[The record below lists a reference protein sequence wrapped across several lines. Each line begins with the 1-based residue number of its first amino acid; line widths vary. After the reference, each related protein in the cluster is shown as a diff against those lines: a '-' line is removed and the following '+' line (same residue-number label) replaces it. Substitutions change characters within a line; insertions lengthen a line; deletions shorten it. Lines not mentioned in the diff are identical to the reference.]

1 MSGENLKL
9 HGEDAAKTINAEHLD
24 ETVID
29 AEVEEVDTTPEQFR
43 ATLDA
48 TAQFFNANTNIF
60 NSKLSRAHHALEVWR
75 ESDPESKLGLAA
87 KLVVD
92 TVFTDLVNTSDAL
105 QSLAEKAAN
114 VDNEE

>member
-1 MSGENLKL
+1 MSGENV
-9 HGEDAAKTINAEHLD
+9 HVCGEVD

-29 AEVEEVDTTPEQFR
+29 AEVKDVVDTTPEQFR
-43 ATLDA
+43 VTLDA

-60 NSKLSRAHHALEVWR
+60 NSKVSRAHHALEVWR